1 MRAIEAAF
9 PSERICGE
17 AQLTEFSGD
26 ASAFDVLHGHVGFDV
41 AQRFDCEPCV
51 ILRDP
56 IDRVLS
62 LFNFWQTR
70 TRNPEADDNAA
81 VGLVQG
87 MDFETFLQSDHPRLQ
102 SDLRNGQTFQIA
114 GSHKFPARRTLEEQS
129 RPAVLE
135 QAKRNLDGFAVVG
148 TTDRLDLF
156 EKRANAYFDLDLKI
170 AHRNRTK
177 KQIVTRDC
185 LSSKELN
192 LIHEMNA
199 LDIEL
204 FGYASQTTGEP

>member
-9 PSERICGE
+9 PPKRICGE
-17 AQLTEFSGD
+17 AQLTELSDD

-41 AQRFDCEPCV
+41 AQRFDCESCV

-56 IDRVLS
+56 VDRVLS

-70 TRNPEADDNAA
+70 AQKSNYDENAA

-87 MDFETFLQSDHPRLQ
+87 MEFGEFLQSDYPRLQ

-114 GSHKFPARRTLEEQS
+114 GSHKFPTRRSLEAQS
-129 RPAVLE
+129 SEGVLE
-135 QAKRNLDGFAVVG
+135 QAKRNLDRFAIVG

-156 EKRANAYFDLDLKI
+156 EKRVNAHFGLNVRI

-177 KQIVTRDC
+177 KRMVTRDS
-185 LSSKELN
+185 LSSKELDM
-192 LIHEMNA
+192 IQAMNA

-204 FGYASQTTGEP
+204 FLYARQIAGEH